1 MNERQKISSLKYLL
15 NEMVNEKK
23 IKLRYENTVNRQ
35 VYLDS
40 DSINSMLKSGFFTV
54 NESNALS
61 ILFSKTGTSHLN
73 ENSIKSLDK
82 TVNTI
87 VETNEIDMVLL
98 EGFFGDIWDGLKKM
112 GDKAKEAILGGW
124 GKVKAIW
131 GEFKE
136 IIQELVNNVK
146 DGMIKLFD
154 EGKNMAMSEYNK
166 LKTKAAET
174 VNAALSK
181 LDDVNEKKKLADD
194 LGDAYETGQWV
205 SSKFKGIVTG
215 AQAKWFTDT
224 IAGKGTPEEPPKVN
238 PDQVEAGFEELKQEE
253 SVISLKSLV
262 KERNGLFSDSKVLKE
277 LYESSKRKLNEA
289 GGAAHLEDAI
299 ENPVLKKIVG
309 YGVNLLQWAMIPVAK
324 LAQKLGTMAGQAILK
339 KISEGVKFFG
349 GPGIF
354 AFAVLGAIFGEIL
367 EIYIKGKTAD
377 LSPAKLGAKL
387 IKYLVPGLGPMI
399 KVAETLLSALK
410 TFLLIYTVGTIL
422 LNLVLLARKVYTDK
436 EKGNQTGGEETGG
449 EPEPQTAGYKPS
461 GQFKLQEGKLVF
473 IK

>member
-15 NEMVNEKK
+15 NEMVDEKK
-23 IKLRYENTVNRQ
+23 IKIRYENNVKRQ
-35 VYLDS
+35 VYLDQ
-40 DSINSMLKSGFFTV
+40 DSIGSMLTSGFFNV

-61 ILFSKTGTSHLN
+61 ILFSKTGTRHLN
-73 ENSIKSLDK
+73 ESSMRSLDK
-82 TVNTI
+82 TVTKI
-87 VETNEIDMVLL
+87 VETNEVDMVLL

-112 GDKAKEAILGGW
+112 GDKAKDAILGGW

-136 IIQELVNNVK
+136 IIQELVNNVRG
-146 DGMIKLFD
+146 GMEKLFD
-154 EGKNMAMSEYNK
+154 NGKNMAMGEYNK
-166 LKTKAAET
+166 LKTKATET
-174 VNAALSK
+174 VNAAFSK

-205 SSKFKGIVTG
+205 GSKFKGIVTG

-224 IAGKGTPEEPPKVN
+224 LAGKGTPEEPVKVN
-238 PDQVEAGFEELKQEE
+238 PDQVDAGFDELKKEE
-253 SVISLKSLV
+253 SVVSLKSLV
-262 KERNGLFSDSKVLKE
+262 KERNELFSNSKVLKE
-277 LYESSKRKLNEA
+277 LYESSKRRLNEGA
-289 GGAAHLEDAI
+289 GAAHLEDVI
-299 ENPVLKKIVG
+299 KNPVLKKIVG

-324 LAQKLGTMAGQAILK
+324 LAQKLGTMVGQEILK

-354 AFAVLGAIFGEIL
+354 GFVVIGAIFGEIL

-377 LSPAKLGAKL
+377 LSPAKLGVNL

-399 KVAETLLSALK
+399 KIAETLLLALK

-436 EKGNQTGGEETGG
+436 EKEKQSGGEEGG
-449 EPEPQTAGYKPS
+449 EPEVQTAGYKPK
-461 GQFKLQEGKLVF
+461 GQFKMKEGKLIF
-473 IK
+473 IS